1 MFMLMLAMVMGGA
14 LVALLADQDGQV
26 ENDPEI
32 LLTRS
37 PRNCQF
43 EAD

>member
-1 MFMLMLAMVMGGA
+1 MNQTIGKRFPDLEM
-14 LVALLADQDGQV
+14 ADQDGQV